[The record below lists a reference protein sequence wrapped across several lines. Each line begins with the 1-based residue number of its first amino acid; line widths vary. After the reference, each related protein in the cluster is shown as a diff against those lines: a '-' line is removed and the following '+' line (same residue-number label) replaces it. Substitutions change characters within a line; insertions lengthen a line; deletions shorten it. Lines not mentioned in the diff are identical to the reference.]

1 MTEKLIGHGTVYG
14 QGSPRDLLQPVNTS
28 EQTTAEQ
35 AARSQR
41 RDHPVEDPALL
52 GFDPYA

>member
-1 MTEKLIGHGTVYG
+1 MTEKPIGHGTVYG
-14 QGSPRDLLQPVNTS
+14 QGSPRYLLQPINTS
-28 EQTTAEQ
+28 EQTAAEQ